1 MAFTLVGLGWWDQ
14 RRPAELRPLGYLL
27 PVLMIVGSLM
37 LLGHAHS
44 TFSNTQELTNMI
56 NVQHAVFGSFGLF
69 AGVIRWLN
77 LRRLLPD
84 RTARLLWP
92 LLVIGLGLY
101 MAFGYREAV

>member
-1 MAFTLVGLGWWDQ
+1 
-14 RRPAELRPLGYLL
+14 
-27 PVLMIVGSLM
+27 M